1 MDFKKI
7 CILIISLVV
16 VFSCSSK
23 KKIIYMQGIDN
34 NTLTSVKFQE
44 YKLKVDD
51 ILKIDI
57 NPKSFDL
64 KSVSANSSQNN
75 YNSKEIMLLNGYN
88 VDYNGYIDVP
98 EIGKFKVDGLTLS
111 EVKEYLYNYLND
123 NKIFIE
129 PIIDLKLLNGSFT
142 VLGEVNNPGT
152 FEFISNNFN
161 ILEALGYA
169 GDLKIDG
176 KRTDIK
182 LIRES
187 QKKFDVYSIDL
198 TKSDFFEGDAFQ
210 VLPGDIIVVNPNPTR
225 VKNAGIIGNSGTL
238 LSLLSFILSSIIVIN
253 N

>member
-1 MDFKKI
+1 MDIKKI
-7 CILIISLVV
+7 CLLIICLVI

-34 NTLTSVKFQE
+34 NTLNSINFQE
-44 YKLKVDD
+44 YRLKVDD

-57 NPKSFDL
+57 NPKNFDL
-64 KSVSANSSQNN
+64 KSVSANNAKSIIIQ
-75 YNSKEIMLLNGYN
+75 KIMLLNSYN
-88 VDYNGYIDVP
+88 VDYYGYIDVP
-98 EIGKFKVDGLTLS
+98 EIGKFKVDDLTLS
-111 EVKEYLYNYLND
+111 EVKDYLYNYLND

-142 VLGEVNNPGT
+142 VLGEVNKPGT
-152 FEFISNNFN
+152 YEFISNNFN

-187 QKKFDVYSIDL
+187 RKI
-198 TKSDFFEGDAFQ
+198 
-210 VLPGDIIVVNPNPTR
+210 
-225 VKNAGIIGNSGTL
+225 
-238 LSLLSFILSSIIVIN
+238 
-253 N
+253 